1 MPLPRGERAEVDL
14 ELEGGATLPGP
25 RRTHRLRAE
34 VSGGA
39 VGLVLD
45 ARDAPLMLPRRLD
58 DRREVIAGWLE
69 TLLREPVPGRP
80 RDATSEREPARRGLG
95 RFRVGRDDRDDRGRD
110 DSPDDDANGEGGG
123 EADR

>member
-1 MPLPRGERAEVDL
+1 M
-14 ELEGGATLPGP
+14 
-25 RRTHRLRAE
+25 
-34 VSGGA
+34 
-39 VGLVLD
+39 GLVLD